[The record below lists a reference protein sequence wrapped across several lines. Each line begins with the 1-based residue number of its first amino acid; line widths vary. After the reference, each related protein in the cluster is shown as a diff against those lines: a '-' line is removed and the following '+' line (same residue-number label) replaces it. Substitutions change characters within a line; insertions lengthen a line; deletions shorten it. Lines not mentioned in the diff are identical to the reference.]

1 MELPDLILRG
11 AGAIAG
17 STEGTWNLISGQPGL
32 CDSRPVLATFWIQVL
47 QRAAHEDA
55 PQQERLLAEGGAAQP
70 AEVEGVAG
78 SCLTLQYT

>member
-1 MELPDLILRG
+1 MELPHLILRG
-11 AGAIAG
+11 AGAVAG

-55 PQQERLLAEGGAAQP
+55 PQQERLLAEAAQRNLQKWKGLQDP
-70 AEVEGVAG
+70 A
-78 SCLTLQYT
+78 